1 MHYYKFNIADY
12 RKDTGHLS
20 TLEHGIYRQLIDW
33 QYLDEKPLPLETQV
47 VSRRLRLGSDD
58 EQKSLENVLSEFFE
72 KSDKGYFQ
80 KRIRMEIK
88 DYQENADKNRRNGKL
103 GGRPSK
109 TQSVS
114 SGLPKE
120 TQAKGN
126 HKPLTINHKPETTN
140 QVNTPD
146 GVSQSVWQ
154 EFVNHRK
161 SKKAQVT
168 QLVIDG
174 IQKEAD
180 KAGFSLEDAL
190 KEVVVRNWQGFKAEW
205 VLPKPT
211 FGDMARVSVAPTQG
225 RDPALLKLDEDK
237 KHTGPPPPE
246 IMAQIRNALKGK
258 VT

>member
-1 MHYYKFNIADY
+1 MPLASKALAPLMWLLASES
-12 RKDTGHLS
+12 KDGTFDGS
-20 TLEHGIYRQLIDW
+20 
-33 QYLDEKPLPLETQV
+33 LDELV
-47 VSRRLRLGSDD
+47 FRLH
-58 EQKSLENVLSEFFE
+58 
-72 KSDKGYFQ
+72 
-80 KRIRMEIK
+80 ITPK
-88 DYQENADKNRRNGKL
+88 DYQDG
-103 GGRPSK
+103 
-109 TQSVS
+109 V
-114 SGLPKE
+114 
-120 TQAKGN
+120 
-126 HKPLTINHKPETTN
+126 KPLIDKGFFIVASGVLADCKQVAIPERETEREIETEKR
-140 QVNTPD
+140 QRATSVAPPD

-190 KEVVVRNWQGFKAEW
+190 KEVIVRNWQGFKAEW

-211 FGDMARVSVAPTQG
+211 FGDMARVSVAPVQG

>member
-1 MHYYKFNIADY
+1 
-12 RKDTGHLS
+12 
-20 TLEHGIYRQLIDW
+20 
-33 QYLDEKPLPLETQV
+33 
-47 VSRRLRLGSDD
+47 
-58 EQKSLENVLSEFFE
+58 
-72 KSDKGYFQ
+72 
-80 KRIRMEIK
+80 MEIK

-211 FGDMARVSVAPTQG
+211 FGDMARVSVAPVQG

>member
-1 MHYYKFNIADY
+1 MPLASKALAPLMWLLASES
-12 RKDTGHLS
+12 KDGTFDGS
-20 TLEHGIYRQLIDW
+20 
-33 QYLDEKPLPLETQV
+33 LDELV
-47 VSRRLRLGSDD
+47 FRLH
-58 EQKSLENVLSEFFE
+58 
-72 KSDKGYFQ
+72 
-80 KRIRMEIK
+80 ITPK
-88 DYQENADKNRRNGKL
+88 DYQDG
-103 GGRPSK
+103 
-109 TQSVS
+109 V
-114 SGLPKE
+114 
-120 TQAKGN
+120 
-126 HKPLTINHKPETTN
+126 KPLIDKGFFVVASGVLAECVQVATPERETERETEREAETDKR
-140 QVNTPD
+140 QRATSVAPPD

-211 FGDMARVSVAPTQG
+211 FGDMARVSVAPVQG

>member
-1 MHYYKFNIADY
+1 MMHYYQHHIGDFIKATA
-12 RKDTGHLS
+12 RLS
-20 TLEHGIYRQLIDW
+20 DNQTMAY
-33 QYLDEKPLPLETQV
+33 
-47 VSRRLRLGSDD
+47 LRLLWMYYDRERPLKPDSKVLSFQIGA
-58 EQKSLENVLSEFFE
+58 SLEDTELLLESYFVLC
-72 KSDKGYFQ
+72 DDGWHQ
-80 KRIRMEIK
+80 KRCDKEIGEYRALLDK
-88 DYQENADKNRRNGKL
+88 KSNAGRASAEQRKNRRSTDVEQVL
-103 GGRPSK
+103 S
-109 TQSVS
+109 S
-114 SGLPKE
+114 SGTDVQL
-120 TQAKGN
+120 TNN
-126 HKPLTINHKPETTN
+126 HKPKTN
-140 QVNTPD
+140 NQQPINTPD

-225 RDPALLKLDEDK
+225 RDPALIKLDEDK
-237 KHTGPPPPE
+237 KRTGPPPPE
-246 IMAQIRNALKGK
+246 ILARINEVMKGK
-258 VT
+258 VS

>member
-1 MHYYKFNIADY
+1 M
-12 RKDTGHLS
+12 
-20 TLEHGIYRQLIDW
+20 QLIPKNWVSFQHYKHRSPPWIKFHRSILNDRNYSGLPLASKALAPLMW
-33 QYLDEKPLPLETQV
+33 LLASESKDGTFDGSLDELV
-47 VSRRLRLGSDD
+47 FRLH
-58 EQKSLENVLSEFFE
+58 
-72 KSDKGYFQ
+72 
-80 KRIRMEIK
+80 ITPK
-88 DYQENADKNRRNGKL
+88 DYQDG
-103 GGRPSK
+103 
-109 TQSVS
+109 V
-114 SGLPKE
+114 
-120 TQAKGN
+120 
-126 HKPLTINHKPETTN
+126 KPLIDKGFFIVASGVLADCKQLAIPERETEKEIETEKR
-140 QVNTPD
+140 QRATSVAPPD

-211 FGDMARVSVAPTQG
+211 FGDMARVSVAPVQG

>member
-1 MHYYKFNIADY
+1 MWLLASES
-12 RKDTGHLS
+12 KDGTFDGS
-20 TLEHGIYRQLIDW
+20 
-33 QYLDEKPLPLETQV
+33 LDELV
-47 VSRRLRLGSDD
+47 FRLHITS
-58 EQKSLENVLSEFFE
+58 
-72 KSDKGYFQ
+72 
-80 KRIRMEIK
+80 K
-88 DYQENADKNRRNGKL
+88 DYQDGVRPLIDKGFFIVASGVLAECKQVAIPERETEREIETEK
-103 GGRPSK
+103 RQRA
-109 TQSVS
+109 TSVA
-114 SGLPKE
+114 P
-120 TQAKGN
+120 
-126 HKPLTINHKPETTN
+126 PI
-140 QVNTPD
+140 

-211 FGDMARVSVAPTQG
+211 FGDMARVSVAPVQG

>member
-1 MHYYKFNIADY
+1 LMWLLASES
-12 RKDTGHLS
+12 KDGTFDGS
-20 TLEHGIYRQLIDW
+20 
-33 QYLDEKPLPLETQV
+33 LDELVFRLHITQ
-47 VSRRLRLGSDD
+47 
-58 EQKSLENVLSEFFE
+58 
-72 KSDKGYFQ
+72 
-80 KRIRMEIK
+80 K
-88 DYQENADKNRRNGKL
+88 DYQDG
-103 GGRPSK
+103 
-109 TQSVS
+109 V
-114 SGLPKE
+114 
-120 TQAKGN
+120 
-126 HKPLTINHKPETTN
+126 KPLIDKGFFVIASGVLAECVQVAIPELETEREIETEKR
-140 QVNTPD
+140 QRATSVATPD

-211 FGDMARVSVAPTQG
+211 FGDMARVSVAPIQG
-225 RDPALLKLDEDK
+225 RDPALLKLDEDR

>member
-1 MHYYKFNIADY
+1 MPLASKALAPLMWLLASES
-12 RKDTGHLS
+12 KDGTFDGS
-20 TLEHGIYRQLIDW
+20 
-33 QYLDEKPLPLETQV
+33 LDELV
-47 VSRRLRLGSDD
+47 FRLH
-58 EQKSLENVLSEFFE
+58 
-72 KSDKGYFQ
+72 
-80 KRIRMEIK
+80 ITPK
-88 DYQENADKNRRNGKL
+88 DYQDG
-103 GGRPSK
+103 
-109 TQSVS
+109 V
-114 SGLPKE
+114 
-120 TQAKGN
+120 
-126 HKPLTINHKPETTN
+126 KPLIDKGFFIVASGVLAECKQVAIPERETEREIETEKR
-140 QVNTPD
+140 QRATSVAPPI

-211 FGDMARVSVAPTQG
+211 FGDMARVSVAPVQG

>member
-1 MHYYKFNIADY
+1 VF
-12 RKDTGHLS
+12 
-20 TLEHGIYRQLIDW
+20 
-33 QYLDEKPLPLETQV
+33 
-47 VSRRLRLGSDD
+47 RLH
-58 EQKSLENVLSEFFE
+58 
-72 KSDKGYFQ
+72 
-80 KRIRMEIK
+80 ITPK
-88 DYQENADKNRRNGKL
+88 DYQDG
-103 GGRPSK
+103 
-109 TQSVS
+109 V
-114 SGLPKE
+114 
-120 TQAKGN
+120 
-126 HKPLTINHKPETTN
+126 KPLIDKGFFIVASGVLADCKQLAIPEIETEREIETEKR
-140 QVNTPD
+140 QRATSVAPPD

-211 FGDMARVSVAPTQG
+211 FGDMARVSVAPVQG